1 MEIRLHASWCMPH
14 GACVVNRRFKK
25 RHSDDRFR
33 KPTFFD
39 ARKRRLRV
47 DERLKRRKKIF
58 VSKISG
64 HVLS

>member
-1 MEIRLHASWCMPH
+1 MEIRLHALRC
-14 GACVVNRRFKK
+14 K
-25 RHSDDRFR
+25 RDSDDRFR

-58 VSKISG
+58 VFKNIGTRAFLSKFLRG
-64 HVLS
+64 FLQ

>member
-1 MEIRLHASWCMPH
+1 MPY
-14 GACVVNRRFKK
+14 GACVVSRRFKK
-25 RHSDDRFR
+25 RHSDDRFQ

-39 ARKRRLRV
+39 VRKRRLRV
-47 DERLKRRKKIF
+47 DERLKRRKKMF